1 MKKCRFCDNPLSL
14 SFCDLG
20 KTPLSNAYLGK
31 EQLLKKENFFPL
43 HAYVC
48 SNCLLVQLE
57 EVESPENIFQDY
69 AYFSSFSKSWLEHS
83 SLYVDKMIERFGFN
97 ENSQVVELASNDGY
111 LLQYFKNKNVPV
123 LGIEPAA
130 NVAEIAL
137 KKGIPTIAEFFGS
150 EFALELVK
158 KHKKPDLLLGNN
170 VLAHVPNL
178 NDFVKGMKILLDDK
192 GIITMEFPHLLN
204 LMKENQFD
212 TIYHEHFSY
221 FSFFVVEKVFAKHGL
236 TLFDVD
242 KLKTHGGSLRIYAK
256 HDDNSSIPISESVS
270 SLKEEERNFGL
281 NNLDTYVNFQQKI
294 DENKQ
299 KLLDFLTFC
308 KENNKKVIG
317 YGAPA
322 KGNTLLNYYGINTDL
337 LNYTVDRSPYKQG
350 RFLPGTHLPIKTPD
364 EISKDK
370 PDFILILPWNL
381 REEIIEQMSFVKDWG
396 AKFIIP
402 IPELMVL

>member
-1 MKKCRFCDNPLSL
+1 
-14 SFCDLG
+14 
-20 KTPLSNAYLGK
+20 
-31 EQLLKKENFFPL
+31 
-43 HAYVC
+43 V
-48 SNCLLVQLE
+48 
-57 EVESPENIFQDY
+57 
-69 AYFSSFSKSWLEHS
+69 
-83 SLYVDKMIERFGFN
+83 
-97 ENSQVVELASNDGY
+97 NSQASFTG
-111 LLQYFKNKNVPV
+111 FFVF
-123 LGIEPAA
+123 GIHIFCSFPH
-130 NVAEIAL
+130 
-137 KKGIPTIAEFFGS
+137 S
-150 EFALELVK
+150 
-158 KHKKPDLLLGNN
+158 
-170 VLAHVPNL
+170 L

-204 LMKENQFD
+204 LMKESQFD